1 MSDVALLVVSVAVG
15 SLIAAAAVYDYRRRI
30 ATARRVSVRSH
41 LISAVM
47 MVLLSAVVGV
57 WAIIDDNRVFT
68 IPCSVI
74 VGLVG
79 VALLVRLTRDRI
91 RSK

>member
-1 MSDVALLVVSVAVG
+1 MSDVALLVVSVIIG
-15 SLIAAAAVYDYRRRI
+15 CLIAAAAVYDYQRRT

-57 WAIIDDNRVFT
+57 QAIIDNNRAFT

-91 RSK
+91 SSR

>member
-1 MSDVALLVVSVAVG
+1 
-15 SLIAAAAVYDYRRRI
+15 
-30 ATARRVSVRSH
+30 
-41 LISAVM
+41 M

-57 WAIIDDNRVFT
+57 WAIIDDNRAFT

-74 VGLVG
+74 AGLVG